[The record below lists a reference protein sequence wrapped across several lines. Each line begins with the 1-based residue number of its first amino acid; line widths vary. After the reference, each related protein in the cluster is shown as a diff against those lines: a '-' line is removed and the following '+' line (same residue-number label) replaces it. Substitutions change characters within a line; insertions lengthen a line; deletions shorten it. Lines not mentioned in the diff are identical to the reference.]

1 MTERSSEPSVITV
14 AGEALIDLIA
24 DPAGHLGHLD
34 PRPGGGPFNVARAI
48 ARLGQP
54 TAFLG
59 RLSRDR
65 FGRFLTDDLDRHGVL
80 RPIRAATDAP
90 TTLAVVDVDPAG
102 VAGYRFYLDGT
113 SAAALEPDQA
123 RLPPGSTMLHIGA
136 LGLVMEP
143 IATALEQLVAALP
156 AEVMVMLDPNCR
168 PGAIAS
174 RQAYA
179 ARLGRIIRRTD
190 VVKASTE
197 DLAYLCPSQD
207 PADAARSLLGQDA
220 GRPAC
225 VLVTDG
231 AAPVRAFTR
240 GGEIRAEVPPVEVVD
255 TVGAGDSFGGAFL
268 AWWAG
273 HRLGRPELGE
283 PETVRAAALAAADA
297 AAVTCTRRG
306 AQPPWAR
313 ELAGH
318 AGWDWLPL
326 TADP

>member
-1 MTERSSEPSVITV
+1 MITV

-24 DPAGHLGHLD
+24 DPTGHLD

-59 RLSRDR
+59 RLSSDG
-65 FGRFLTDDLDRHGVL
+65 FGRLLRDDLDRHGVL
-80 RPIRAATDAP
+80 RAVKPATDAP

-102 VAGYRFYLDGT
+102 VPGYRFYLAGT

-123 RLPPGSTMLHIGA
+123 RLPPGSTVLHIGG

-143 IATALEQLVAALP
+143 IATVLEQLVATLP

-168 PGAIAS
+168 PGAIGS
-174 RQAYA
+174 RQAYTI
-179 ARLGRIIRRTD
+179 RLGRILRRTD

-197 DLAYLCPSQD
+197 DLAYLSGGQD
-207 PADAARSLLGQDA
+207 PADTARDLLGQ
-220 GRPAC
+220 GPAS

-231 AAPVRAFTR
+231 GAPVRAFAA
-240 GGEIRAEVPPVEVVD
+240 GWEICAGVPPAQIAD
-255 TVGAGDSFGGAFL
+255 TVGAGDAFGGAFL

-273 HRLGRPELGE
+273 HRLGRAGLRDPEA
-283 PETVRAAALAAADA
+283 VRGAVLAAVDA
-297 AAVTCTRRG
+297 AVVTCTRRG
-306 AQPPWAR
+306 AQPPWAH

-318 AGWDWLPL
+318 AGWEWLPR
-326 TADP
+326 TAGRRG